1 MFLLN
6 LLTGL
11 SLADNL
17 NYDWRWEKYASPDI
31 EICPDSN
38 LSVQKVDQ
46 IIDYW
51 FDRGVIVNINTV
63 KRVEYCDMKKFGV
76 IQISGYRDFNLK
88 RYHAMTDIKWHYY
101 GVRSENTIYYID
113 RVHIQLP
120 NEALDNRPVV
130 LHEFGHAL
138 GLGHSN
144 DFIMKRRHD

>member
-11 SLADNL
+11 SLAGDL
-17 NYDWRWEKYASPDI
+17 NYNWKWENYSTPDI

-38 LSVQKVDQ
+38 LSVEKARQA
-46 IIDYW
+46 INYW
-51 FDRGVIVNINTV
+51 LDRNININIASI
-63 KRVEYCDMKKFGV
+63 KKVEYCDMSKFGV
-76 IQISGYRDFNLK
+76 IQVTGYRDFNIV
-88 RYHAMTDIKWHYY
+88 RYHALTDIKWHYY
-101 GVRSENTIYYID
+101 GNRSENTIYYID

-120 NEALDNRPVV
+120 NDALDNRPVV

-138 GLGHSN
+138 GLGHSD